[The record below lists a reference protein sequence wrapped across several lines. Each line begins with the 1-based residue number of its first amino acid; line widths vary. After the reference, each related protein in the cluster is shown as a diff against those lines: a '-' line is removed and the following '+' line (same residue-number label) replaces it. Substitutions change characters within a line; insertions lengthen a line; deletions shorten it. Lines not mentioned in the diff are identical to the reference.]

1 MVRGQKEERGDQMC
15 FPDKITLVPAPLIQN
30 THRYQ
35 LARGRQ
41 GAASLLNGRQVELVS
56 VSECVC
62 VSVCRCSFET
72 SKKTRENKPVLKK
85 NKHAT
90 EDKQHS
96 LPQDDSESPGLST
109 RPCIWTVLTC
119 MIHWHCSVSVL
130 LQ

>member
-41 GAASLLNGRQVELVS
+41 GAASLLNGRQVEVVS

-62 VSVCRCSFET
+62 VSVCRFSFET

-96 LPQDDSESPGLST
+96 LPQM
-109 RPCIWTVLTC
+109 TVNHQDCL
-119 MIHWHCSVSVL
+119 HVRAYG
-130 LQ
+130 QF